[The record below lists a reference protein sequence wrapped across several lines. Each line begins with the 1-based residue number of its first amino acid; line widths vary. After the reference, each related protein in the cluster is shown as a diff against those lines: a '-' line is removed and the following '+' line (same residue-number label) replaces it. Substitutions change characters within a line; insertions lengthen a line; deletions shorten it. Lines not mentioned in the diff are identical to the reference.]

1 MKKIA
6 VINDLSGFGKCSL
19 TAAISVIASMG
30 VQPCPFPTAILS
42 AQSCYPS
49 YFCYDFTEYM
59 DEFRREWKKMQVSF
73 DGIYT
78 GYMAR
83 EHQID
88 IVEEFLDDF
97 YRKETFLLVDP
108 VLGDA
113 GVPYNMFTTGLL
125 SRMKGLVKRA
135 DIITPNVTELCLLT
149 DTEYGEIE
157 KIGDK
162 DKLLKTLEQL
172 ARNLSEKGPKQVIV
186 TGIRFLDPN
195 EGIHKMGNLT
205 VSENKTHCSSF
216 PFIGKGY
223 SGTGDLFASVIAG
236 GKARGNSLE
245 EMTEL
250 AGNFIE
256 FAIKESVRQNVPEN
270 DGVNYES
277 YLWML
282 TQKECRNN
290 E

>member
-30 VQPCPFPTAILS
+30 VQPCPLPTAILS

-49 YFCYDFTEYM
+49 YFCHDFTEYM
-59 DEFRREWKKMQVSF
+59 DEFRREWKKMHVSF

-78 GYMAR
+78 GYMAQ
-83 EHQID
+83 EYQID
-88 IVEEFLDDF
+88 VIEKFLDDF
-97 YRKETFLLVDP
+97 YQKETFLLVDP

-113 GVPYNMFTTGLL
+113 GETYNMFTAGLL
-125 SRMKGLVKRA
+125 LRMKDLIKKA

-149 DTEYGEIE
+149 GTDYGEID
-157 KIGDK
+157 KIKDK
-162 DKLLKTLEQL
+162 DTLLKILEEL
-172 ARNLSEKGPKQVIV
+172 ARNLEENGPKQVIV
-186 TGIRFLDPN
+186 TGIRFFDPAD
-195 EGIHKMGNLT
+195 GINKMGNLT
-205 VSENKTHCSSF
+205 VSENKSHCFAF
-216 PFIGKGY
+216 PFIGRGY

-236 GKARGNSLE
+236 GKARGDSLE

-250 AGNFIE
+250 AGKFIE
-256 FAIKESVRQNVPEN
+256 FSIRESVRQKVPEN
-270 DGVNYES
+270 DGVNYEQ
-277 YLWML
+277 YLGML
-282 TQKECRNN
+282 TEMECRNN